1 DRTPYDSDATL
12 VIHDDMVSVVK
23 SLMTE

>member
-1 DRTPYDSDATL
+1 DSDATL

>member
-1 DRTPYDSDATL
+1 PYDSDATL

>member
-1 DRTPYDSDATL
+1 TPYDNDATL

>member
-1 DRTPYDSDATL
+1 DNDATL